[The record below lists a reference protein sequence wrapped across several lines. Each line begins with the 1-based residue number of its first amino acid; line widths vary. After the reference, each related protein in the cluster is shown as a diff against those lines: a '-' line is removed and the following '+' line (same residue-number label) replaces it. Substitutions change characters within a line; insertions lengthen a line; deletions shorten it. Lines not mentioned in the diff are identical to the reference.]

1 MTDSVQIDS
10 TVYSSKLALT
20 VAAAIWEKKGFDVVA
35 LRVKEIVQY
44 TDFMVIASARNERQ
58 AMAIADNVEDE
69 VRTQLGQKPIGEEG
83 RRAGRWVLV
92 DFGDIV
98 VHIFHKPVR
107 AYYELERLFADA
119 PRLPLEEP
127 AWVHEIGPDDAE
139 GAEPY
144 TDLVWQGVKWR
155 PGDAQALID
164 DPDAA
169 AEDEAELEDEEAL
182 ELAALAADDEKEELT
197 EIE

>member
-1 MTDSVQIDS
+1 MTDSVMGDS
-10 TVYSSKLALT
+10 AVYAKKLALT
-20 VAAAIWEKKGFDVVA
+20 VVEAIWEKKGFDVMA

-44 TDFMVIASARNERQ
+44 TDYMVIASARNERQ

-69 VRTQLGQKPIGEEG
+69 VRQKLGQKAIGEEG
-83 RRAGRWVLV
+83 RRTGRWVLI

-119 PRLPLEEP
+119 PQLELVEP
-127 AWVHEIGPDDAE
+127 AWVHEIGIEDTEEA
-139 GAEPY
+139 AY
-144 TDLVWQGVKWR
+144 TDLVWQGVKWQA
-155 PGDAQALID
+155 GDAEALVD
-164 DPDAA
+164 DPEAA
-169 AEDEAELEDEEAL
+169 MEDEEAL
-182 ELAALAADDEKEELT
+182 ELAALARDDEPEELT

>member
-1 MTDSVQIDS
+1 MTDSVMTDS
-10 TVYSSKLALT
+10 AEYSRKLALT
-20 VAAAIWEKKGFDVVA
+20 VVEAIWEKKGFDVVA
-35 LRVKEIVQY
+35 IRVKEIVQY

-69 VRTQLGQKPIGEEG
+69 VRKKLGQKAIGEEG
-83 RRAGRWVLV
+83 RRTGRWVLI

-119 PRLPLEEP
+119 PQLTLEEP
-127 AWVHEIGPDDAE
+127 AWVHEIGGEESEVESYD
-139 GAEPY
+139 
-144 TDLVWQGVKWR
+144 DLVWQGVKWQA
-155 PGDAQALID
+155 GDAQALVD
-164 DPDAA
+164 DEEAA
-169 AEDEAELEDEEAL
+169 QEDEEAL
-182 ELAALAADDEKEELT
+182 ELAALARDDEPEELT

>member
-1 MTDSVQIDS
+1 MTDSVMVDS
-10 TVYSSKLALT
+10 SVYSKKLSLA
-20 VAAAIWEKKGFDVVA
+20 VVEAIWEKKGFDVVA

-44 TDFMVIASARNERQ
+44 TDYMVIASARNERQ

-69 VRTQLGQKPIGEEG
+69 VRKKLGQKAIGEEG
-83 RRAGRWVLV
+83 RRTGRWVLI

-119 PRLPLEEP
+119 PRLDLVEP
-127 AWVHEIGPDDAE
+127 QWVHEIGGDEDDEAT
-139 GAEPY
+139 Y
-144 TDLVWQGVKWR
+144 NDLVWQGVKWQA
-155 PGDAQALID
+155 GDAQALVD
-164 DPDAA
+164 DP
-169 AEDEAELEDEEAL
+169 ELAMEDEEEM
-182 ELAALAADDEKEELT
+182 ELAALARDDEPEELT

>member
-1 MTDSVQIDS
+1 MSDSEQIDS
-10 TVYSSKLALT
+10 TEYSRKLALT
-20 VAAAIWEKKGFDVVA
+20 VATAIWEKKGFDVVV

-69 VRTQLGQKPIGEEG
+69 VRKQLNQKPIGEEG
-83 RRAGRWVLV
+83 RRAGRWVLI

-98 VHIFHKPVR
+98 VHVFHRPVR

-139 GAEPY
+139 GETY
-144 TDLVWQGVKWR
+144 NDLVWQGVKWQA
-155 PGDAQALID
+155 GDAEALVD
-164 DPDAA
+164 DPEAA
-169 AEDEAELEDEEAL
+169 MEDEEAM
-182 ELAALAADDEKEELT
+182 ELAALARDDEPEELT

>member
-1 MTDSVQIDS
+1 MTDSVMVDS
-10 TVYSSKLALT
+10 SVYSKKLSLA
-20 VAAAIWEKKGFDVVA
+20 VVEAIWEKKGFDVVA

-44 TDFMVIASARNERQ
+44 TDYMVIASARNERQ

-69 VRTQLGQKPIGEEG
+69 VRKKLGQKAIGEEG
-83 RRAGRWVLV
+83 RRTGRWVLI

-119 PRLPLEEP
+119 PRLELVEP
-127 AWVHEIGPDDAE
+127 QWVHEIGGDEDDEAT
-139 GAEPY
+139 Y
-144 TDLVWQGVKWR
+144 NDLVWQGVKWQA
-155 PGDAQALID
+155 GDAQALVD
-164 DPDAA
+164 DP
-169 AEDEAELEDEEAL
+169 ELAMEDEEEM
-182 ELAALAADDEKEELT
+182 ELAALARDDEPEELT

>member
-1 MTDSVQIDS
+1 MTDSVMTDS
-10 TVYSSKLALT
+10 TEYSRKFALT
-20 VAAAIWEKKGFDVVA
+20 VADAIWEKKGFDVVA

-58 AMAIADNVEDE
+58 AMAIADNVEEE
-69 VRTQLGQKPIGEEG
+69 VRKKLGQKPIGEEG
-83 RRAGRWVLV
+83 RRAGRWVLI

-98 VHIFHKPVR
+98 VHVFHRPVR

-139 GAEPY
+139 GEAY
-144 TDLVWQGVKWR
+144 TDLVWQGVKWQA
-155 PGDAQALID
+155 GDAQALVD
-164 DPDAA
+164 DPEAA
-169 AEDEAELEDEEAL
+169 LEDEQALEDEEAL
-182 ELAALAADDEKEELT
+182 EMAALAADDEKEELT

>member
-1 MTDSVQIDS
+1 MTDSVMVDS
-10 TVYSSKLALT
+10 AAYSKKLALT
-20 VAAAIWEKKGFDVVA
+20 VVEAIWEKKGFDVMA

-69 VRTQLGQKPIGEEG
+69 VRKKLGQKAIGEEG
-83 RRAGRWVLV
+83 RRTGRWVLI

-119 PRLPLEEP
+119 PQLELVEP
-127 AWVHEIGPDDAE
+127 AWVHEIAGDDDS
-139 GAEPY
+139 AEPY
-144 TDLVWQGVKWR
+144 TDLVWQGVKWQA
-155 PGDAQALID
+155 GDAQALVD
-164 DPDAA
+164 DP
-169 AEDEAELEDEEAL
+169 ELAMEDEEAL
-182 ELAALAADDEKEELT
+182 ELAALARDDEPEELT